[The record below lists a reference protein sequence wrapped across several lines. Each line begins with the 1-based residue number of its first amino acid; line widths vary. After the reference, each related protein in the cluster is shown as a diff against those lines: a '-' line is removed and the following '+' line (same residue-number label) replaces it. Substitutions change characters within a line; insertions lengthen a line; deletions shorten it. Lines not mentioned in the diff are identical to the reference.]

1 MFIDFIVWYLLSCFY
16 KSIFCIMKNREELMR
31 IVRFAVVGFSNFLII
46 SLFVWLMMEVFHRD
60 MVIANVIAYSIA
72 LVNNFVWNK
81 VWVFRA
87 KGGNLLKEIALNLIA
102 YGTAYLLQLGFSFSM
117 VEWVGLNEYMAQ
129 FLGLFIFGATNFI
142 MNKML
147 TFKN

>member
-1 MFIDFIVWYLLSCFY
+1 MFIDFIVWYLLSCFC

-60 MVIANVIAYSIA
+60 MVIANVIAYSVA